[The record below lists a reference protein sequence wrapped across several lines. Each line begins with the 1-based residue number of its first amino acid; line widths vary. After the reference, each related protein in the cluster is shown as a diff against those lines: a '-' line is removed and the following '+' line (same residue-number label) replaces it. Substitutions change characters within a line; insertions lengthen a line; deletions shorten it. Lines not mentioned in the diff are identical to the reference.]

1 MLAMVNEHQLEPF
14 HVNRNER
21 CRKRE
26 QDECVGNK
34 EPIPL
39 YSPPLGIVEESIH
52 SLEENDYYRSCNVS
66 LWSVRNEHS
75 AKVTDRRLSERGSRQ
90 SDWLAPR
97 RAYPQV
103 GWVCLIL
110 PT

>member
-52 SLEENDYYRSCNVS
+52 SLEENDYYRSEDYLREAVANQIGS
-66 LWSVRNEHS
+66 LREERI
-75 AKVTDRRLSERGSRQ
+75 RR
-90 SDWLAPR
+90 
-97 RAYPQV
+97 
-103 GWVCLIL
+103 
-110 PT
+110 